1 MGNSAV
7 YAVKIAVIA
16 SLTVAFFT
24 AISGLLV
31 NLGTFTLVGNTGF
44 SEIIALIGLYLP
56 FSPVL
61 FMTTI
66 SLGMSAVITFLV
78 ARKIYTLMMNAQ
90 KSA

>member
-31 NLGTFTLVGNTGF
+31 NLASFTLGNTGF
-44 SEIIALIGLYLP
+44 AEIIGLVGLYLP
-56 FSPVL
+56 INPAV
-61 FMTTI
+61 FMSTI
-66 SLGMSAVITFLV
+66 GIGMSAVITFLV